1 MHTLIQDIRYAFRM
15 LTKSP
20 AFTVLAVLTLAL
32 GIGATAA
39 LFGVVNGFLLRPLPG
54 KDNANLTVIAITH
67 PGNDSPHGPSFLD
80 FQDFRAGS
88 DAFSEMAAYDMD
100 YVGARADG
108 QSDRVFANYITANFF
123 GTLGLQPA
131 VGTFIFPGESDKS
144 SAIPVAILSYSY
156 WQQRFGGDPRIIGK
170 SITVNG
176 KACTVIGVSP
186 KGFFGPYTPAEIAVF
201 LPIGL
206 SDADILENRARHGLH
221 VLARPRDGV
230 SRSQARASLQ
240 LIAGHLA
247 QAYPATDQGLNV
259 DVISERL
266 ARPEPR
272 SSTAIPLI
280 VTVFM
285 AMSGLVLLVTCANV
299 ANLLLVR
306 GAGRGKELAI
316 RAAMGAGRMRLI
328 TQLLTESLLLAAI
341 GGIAGALFGSWLSH
355 LAGRL
360 RLPGDFPLHMD
371 FSFDWRVFFVIG
383 AIVVFTGVLA
393 GLGPAIRI
401 SRADLNETLREGGR
415 SDSGGAGRSRLR
427 GALVVAQVA
436 GSCLVLIIAG
446 LFLRS
451 LQTAEHADLGFR
463 TNGIL
468 LASVDLTQ
476 LGYTETRGTSFYR
489 DVDERVR
496 ALPGVESASL
506 AYSVPMGN
514 DSLSDRVW
522 KEGDQAL
529 PVAKVPNIGFNSV
542 DSDYFRTLSIPILR
556 GRGFNSQDTSASV
569 PVAVI
574 NEKMAEQLW
583 PGQDPLGH
591 HFRTKKPD
599 APDVMVVGL
608 TRNSKYNSIFEDP
621 QPYFY
626 VPESQ
631 SYSPR
636 LVIQVRTDLPQ
647 ASIAPEIE
655 RIVRNLDPDLPVYDV
670 MPMSESLNGGNGFF
684 LLRGGA
690 IFAGV
695 LGGLSLI
702 LAVIGVYGVLSYV
715 TGQRTH
721 EVGIRMAL
729 GAQRGQILSLMLRQG
744 LLLVGIG
751 LAIGLALSFGV
762 TRFLGSLLFQISSF
776 DPITIGGV
784 CLLLAGVAGIAC
796 YLPSR
801 RATTVDPLIAL
812 RYE

>member
-1 MHTLIQDIRYAFRM
+1 MHTLIQDVRYAFRM
-15 LTKSP
+15 LVKSP

-39 LFGVVNGFLLRPLPG
+39 IFGVVNGFLLRPLPG
-54 KDNANLTVIAITH
+54 KDNANLLVIAIRH
-67 PGNDSPHGPSFLD
+67 PGNEDPHGPSFLD

-88 DAFSEMAAYDMD
+88 DAFSEMAAYNLDF
-100 YVGARADG
+100 VGVRAEG
-108 QSDRVFANYITANFF
+108 QSDRVFANYITSNFF
-123 GTLGLQPA
+123 ATLGLKPA
-131 VGTFIFPGESDKS
+131 MGTFIFPGESDKS
-144 SAIPVAILSYSY
+144 SAIPVAILSYPY
-156 WQQRFGGDPRIIGK
+156 WQRRFAGDPGIVGK
-170 SITVNG
+170 TITVNG
-176 KACTVIGVSP
+176 KACTVIGISP
-186 KGFFGPYTPAEIAVF
+186 KGFFGPYTPAEIGVF

-206 SDADILENRARHGLH
+206 SDADVLENRGRHGLH

-230 SRSQARASLQ
+230 SRSQARESLQ
-240 LIAGHLA
+240 LIAGRLST
-247 QAYPATDQGLNV
+247 AYPVTNLGTRV
-259 DVISERL
+259 DIIPERM
-266 ARPEPR
+266 ARPEPGA
-272 SSTAIPLI
+272 STNMPLI
-280 VTVFM
+280 VSVFL

-328 TQLLTESLLLAAI
+328 FQLLTESLILAAI
-341 GGIAGALFGSWLSH
+341 GGITGALFGSWLSH

-360 RLPGDFPLHMD
+360 RLPGDIPLHMD

-383 AIVVFTGVLA
+383 AIVIFTGVLA
-393 GLGPAIRI
+393 GLGPAIRV

-415 SDSGGAGRSRLR
+415 SDSAGAGRSRLR

-436 GSCLVLIIAG
+436 GSCLVLIVAG

-451 LQTAEHADLGFR
+451 LQTAEHSDLGFR
-463 TNGIL
+463 SSGIL
-468 LASVDLTQ
+468 LASMDLSQ
-476 LGYTETRGTSFYR
+476 LGYDETRGTSFYR
-489 DVDERVR
+489 DVAARAR

-506 AYSVPMGN
+506 AFSVPMGN

-522 KEGDQAL
+522 KEGDQTAEL
-529 PVAKVPNIGFNSV
+529 ARVPNISFNIV
-542 DSDYFRTLSIPILR
+542 DQDYFRTLDIPILR
-556 GRGFNSQDTSASV
+556 GRGFDSQDTKASV

-574 NEKMAEQLW
+574 NETMAKQLW

-599 APDVMVVGL
+599 APQVLIVGVA
-608 TRNSKYNSIFEDP
+608 RNSRYESLFEDP
-621 QPYFY
+621 QAYFY
-626 VPESQ
+626 VPETQ
-631 SYSPR
+631 SYSAR
-636 LVIQVRTDLPQ
+636 RVIQVRTDLPQ
-647 ASIAPEIE
+647 ASISPEIE

-729 GAQRGQILSLMLRQG
+729 GAQRTQILALMLRQG

-751 LAIGLALSFGV
+751 LAIGLAMSFGV
-762 TRFLGSLLFQISSF
+762 TRFLGSLLFQIGSF
-776 DPITIGGV
+776 DPITVGGI
-784 CLLLAGVAGIAC
+784 CLLLASVAAIAS

-812 RYE
+812 RHE